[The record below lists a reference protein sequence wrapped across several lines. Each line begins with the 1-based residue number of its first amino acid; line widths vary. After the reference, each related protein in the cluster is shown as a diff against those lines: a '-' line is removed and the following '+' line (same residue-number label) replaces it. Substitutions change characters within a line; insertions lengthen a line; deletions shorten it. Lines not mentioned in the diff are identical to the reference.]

1 MKYNTSK
8 ASHNEYMKKLKAWE
22 DKYGSGEDTST
33 PKDEPKEKETPKKTR
48 ENVPTPKRMLNMV
61 SMRAELQKKKEVV
74 KERDEHRE
82 QQNKGTEM
90 QVWNNV
96 LRRIRRIKV
105 SPDPIYL
112 VG

>member
-1 MKYNTSK
+1 MAINAKCGSVEDFYTKYNASK

-33 PKDEPKEKETPKKTR
+33 PKDEPKEKETPKKTQ

-74 KERDEHRE
+74 KEGDEHRE
-82 QQNKGTEM
+82 QKTTKQRNRNAGLE
-90 QVWNNV
+90 
-96 LRRIRRIKV
+96 
-105 SPDPIYL
+105 
-112 VG
+112 